1 MAREKDLLSVLK
13 EQYHTT
19 FLKEA
24 DLKTETQSA
33 DNLINHI
40 SQMLV
45 DHPEKDKFL
54 PKLEEIKAKKLVS
67 TDENTMRE
75 VVTDLR
81 GLYPQVVTSRKA
93 WVDQNKRK
101 YVQTF
106 KGLADR
112 GQNQAKP
119 KLTGIEKLAKK
130 LAAGSDQEVAPT
142 EPIAAPVSTGPKA
155 INLDALQQFLDSN
168 KADLSEVGY
177 KTASDAINKAK
188 QTNSEE
194 DITMAKT
201 LVDQAANGD
210 I

>member
-1 MAREKDLLSVLK
+1 MREKDLLSVLK
-13 EQYHTT
+13 EQYHAS

-24 DLKTETQSA
+24 DLKTETQTA

-40 SQMLV
+40 GQMLA
-45 DHPEKDKFL
+45 DHPEKEKFMVR
-54 PKLEEIKAKKLVS
+54 LEEIKAKKAIS
-67 TDENTMRE
+67 TDQNTMRD

-81 GLYPQVVTSRKA
+81 ALYPQVVLSRKTWA
-93 WVDQNKRK
+93 DKNKRK

-112 GQNQAKP
+112 GYSAEVKP
-119 KLTGIEKLAKK
+119 KLSGIEKLAKK
-130 LAAGSDQEVAPT
+130 LAAGGNGPET
-142 EPIAAPVSTGPKA
+142 TPIAAPVADAPKA
-155 INLDALQQFLDSN
+155 VNLDALQQFLDSN

-177 KTASDAINKAK
+177 KTASDAIAKAK

-194 DITMAKT
+194 DIAMAKS